1 MARTVKVL
9 VVDDS
14 LVARQFLK
22 GILTEAGGMEVSMA
36 PDAIVALEHIQ
47 RDRPDVVVLDL
58 EMPRMHGLDFL
69 RRVMAERPLP
79 VVVCSGHVGGGTDLA
94 IRALEEG
101 AVGVVAKPRQWGR
114 ESMEETAVTLVDT
127 LRAAARAKLERRP
140 QSRSP
145 IAGSTAPTAETAGP
159 VPAGAWGTIVAMG
172 ASTGGTDA
180 LATILRR
187 LPAETPAIMIV
198 LHMPEKF
205 TTAFA
210 ARLDRISA
218 FHVKE
223 AADGDRLVPGLAL
236 LAPGGR
242 HLIVR
247 RNGPDFVARVI
258 DGPLVTRHRPSVDVL
273 FHSVA
278 RTTGASS
285 VGVLLT
291 GMGEDG
297 AAGLLEMKQAGAAT
311 VAQDESTSVV
321 FGMAREAISRGAV
334 EDIAAIEDIAGV
346 VVRRAVEKC
355 GLSLVRK

>member
-1 MARTVKVL
+1 VKVL

-14 LVARQFLK
+14 LVARQFLI
-22 GILTEAGGMEVSMA
+22 GVITEAGGMDVCA
-36 PDAIVALEHIQ
+36 VPDAIAALEHIA

-69 RRVMAERPLP
+69 RRVMSERPLP

-101 AVGVVAKPRQWGR
+101 AVGVVAKPRRWGS
-114 ESMEETAVTLVDT
+114 ESIEETAVTLVDT
-127 LRAAARAKLERRP
+127 LRASARAKLKHP
-140 QSRSP
+140 KSRSALATAASP
-145 IAGSTAPTAETAGP
+145 KMRAGSI
-159 VPAGAWGTIVAMG
+159 PAAAWGTIVAIG
-172 ASTGGTDA
+172 ASTGGTEA
-180 LATILRR
+180 LATILKR
-187 LPAETPAIMIV
+187 LPAESPAIAMV
-198 LHMPEKF
+198 LHMPERF

-210 ARLDRISA
+210 SRLDRVA
-218 FHVKE
+218 AVDVKE

-247 RNGPDFVARVI
+247 KRGPDFVARVI
-258 DGPLVTRHRPSVDVL
+258 DGPLVSRHRPSVDVL

-278 RTTGASS
+278 RAAGASS
-285 VGVLLT
+285 IGVLLT

-297 AAGLLEMKQAGAAT
+297 ADGLVEMKQAGAAT

-334 EDIAAIEDIAGV
+334 DDVAAIEDVADV
-346 VVRRAVEKC
+346 VIRRAVEKS
-355 GLSLVRK
+355 GLSMSRK

>member
-1 MARTVKVL
+1 MKNDAVKVL

-14 LVARQFLK
+14 VVARQFLR
-22 GILTEAGGMEVSMA
+22 GILSQAGGMDVA
-36 PDAIVALEHIQ
+36 TVPDAVVALEHIA
-47 RDRPDVVVLDL
+47 RDRPDIVVLDL

-69 RRVMAERPLP
+69 RKVMAERPLP

-94 IRALEEG
+94 MKALEEG
-101 AVGVVAKPRQWGR
+101 AVGVVAKPRQGGR
-114 ESMEETAVTLVDT
+114 ESIEETAVTLVDAV
-127 LRAAARAKLERRP
+127 RAAASAKLKRLPRAKTKLATP
-140 QSRSP
+140 V
-145 IAGSTAPTAETAGP
+145 AGP
-159 VPAGAWGTIVAMG
+159 VSAGTWGTIVAIG

-180 LATILRR
+180 LGAVLER
-187 LPAETPAIMIV
+187 LPAESPAIAMV

-210 ARLDRISA
+210 ARLNRSSA
-218 FHVKE
+218 ITVKE
-223 AADGDRLVPGLAL
+223 ATDGDRLVPGTAL

-247 RNGPDFVARVI
+247 RKGPDFVARVI
-258 DGPLVTRHRPSVDVL
+258 EGPLVSRHRPSVDVL

-278 RTTGASS
+278 RAAGGSS

-297 AAGLLEMKQAGAAT
+297 AAGLAEMKQAGAAT
-311 VAQDESTSVV
+311 IAQDEATSVV

-334 EDIAAIEDIAGV
+334 DDVVPIEEIAGV
-346 VVRRAVEKC
+346 VVRRAVEKS
-355 GLSLVRK
+355 GLSAVRK